1 MRDAL
6 RPESFDYVLLD
17 APCSAL
23 GLRPK
28 LQPDQVTDLALAHLT
43 NLDLISKGHADE
55 AELWQMVGGVLTWSK
70 AAELLGQ
77 GIPEMQ
83 AQLELATRV
92 VERYGRTGRIG
103 FSGVE
108 YQAAKL
114 GVDVMDALASA
125 VDKVTAVTA
134 ADWGEQQVNQMAARC
149 GVRRAA

>member
-1 MRDAL
+1 MSRKRCQRRVLPAL
-6 RPESFDYVLLD
+6 PPR
-17 APCSAL
+17 

-43 NLDLISKGHADE
+43 NLDLISKGKASE
-55 AELWQMVGGVLTWSK
+55 EELWQMVGGVLTWSK

-125 VDKVTAVTA
+125 VDKPTAIA
-134 ADWGEQQVNQMAARC
+134 AAEWGEREVNKLSAQCSVKKAA
-149 GVRRAA
+149 